1 MGNLENAKDLG
12 QSIYTKAE
20 VNVEFD
26 PTTTR
31 TV

>member
-20 VNVEFD
+20 VNKTALED
-26 PTTTR
+26 IKWE
-31 TV
+31 